1 MKNHKVFMTRQY
13 FKMKSKHRKILA
25 LCIPINIVVLNQ
37 FNKNQLGYYFYKP
50 DVDHLVK
57 FIVNEKFPR
66 H

>member
-1 MKNHKVFMTRQY
+1 
-13 FKMKSKHRKILA
+13 MKSKHRKILA